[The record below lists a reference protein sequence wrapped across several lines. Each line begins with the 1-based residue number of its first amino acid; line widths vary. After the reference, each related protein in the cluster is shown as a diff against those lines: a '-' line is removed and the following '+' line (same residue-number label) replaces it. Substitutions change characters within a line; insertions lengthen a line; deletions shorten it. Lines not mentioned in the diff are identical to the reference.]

1 MSSNIPIPF
10 VGPPNQRGTG
20 TTDERYVN
28 VLFELVLDPASNTKK
43 IYCVKRPCLSNST
56 QPPAG
61 AATGRGL
68 YAWGAT
74 GKIYSVFANKIYSGT
89 TDLGE
94 TLAASTGR
102 VWWVE
107 RPPSTGAQNLIMS
120 DGADN
125 YNITTS
131 DVITQI
137 DATDDPDYP
146 ASNLGPIVYLD
157 GYLLQALS
165 NGRIYNSDI
174 NSAVA
179 WTSTGF
185 LTADTH
191 GGALEAICIQK
202 DQIIAL
208 TKNRI
213 EFFFNNGNPTGS
225 PLLRIDQNT
234 LLFGI
239 AAKESLAW
247 SGETIIFVSE
257 NASDGDGGRSVMM
270 ISSLGKVRE
279 ISSSTINR
287 FLAAEGTNI
296 STCTAWMERVGGQLI
311 YMLNLDGAERSFVYS
326 VDTDMWSEAEIAAG
340 GAKFNGI
347 AATSLNGTIYVQDAA
362 NGRIY
367 TMSPTVFQ
375 DSAANITV
383 TLQDSRNNFGS
394 THQKFQPSH
403 SILGDTTTGN
413 LTVAVSDND
422 FSSFTTVGTIDMSQ
436 DVKRLYRLGKFY
448 NRSFRHTYTDNFSLR
463 LQAYVP
469 EIVEGS
475 R

>member
-1 MSSNIPIPF
+1 MSSNIPVPF

-20 TTDERYVN
+20 TTDELYVN

-191 GGALEAICIQK
+191 GGALEAIHLLSD
-202 DQIIAL
+202 DQVLAF

-213 EFFFNNGNPTGS
+213 NFFFNNGNPTGS
-225 PLLRIDQNT
+225 PLLRHKQNT
-234 LLFGI
+234 FEVGL
-239 AAKESLAW
+239 ATKNSLAF
-247 SGETIIFVSE
+247 SGDTICFVAE
-257 NASDGDGGRSVMM
+257 NASDGDGGRAVYMISPGKGKM
-270 ISSLGKVRE
+270 ISSPA
-279 ISSSTINR
+279 INR

-296 STCTAWMERVGGQLI
+296 STCTAWMERVAGQLI
-311 YMLNLDGAERSFVYS
+311 YVLNLDGAERTFVFFPETLLPP
-326 VDTDMWSEAEIAAG
+326 VEWEIAAG

-347 AATSLNGTIYVQDAA
+347 AATSLNGTVYVQDAT

-367 TMSPTVFQ
+367 TLSPTVFQ
-375 DSAANITV
+375 DSGANFTD
-383 TLQDSRNNFGS
+383 TRQTSRSDFGS
-394 THQKFQPSH
+394 THRKFNPS
-403 SILGDTTTGN
+403 L
-413 LTVAVSDND
+413 
-422 FSSFTTVGTIDMSQ
+422 
-436 DVKRLYRLGKFY
+436 
-448 NRSFRHTYTDNFSLR
+448 SLLEVCR
-463 LQAYVP
+463 V
-469 EIVEGS
+469 